1 MREYGIF
8 DVFKIIWACS
18 NKKDKF
24 YFVALFI
31 LNFIRTITP
40 LVPPLVLSCV
50 VSKLLNEPAFFVFFT
65 FPESMSTISVIAIC
79 FGIFSIIYFLES
91 SVRALLK
98 LYASKMTTK
107 LNTYALYLVL
117 EPRKNTELNLTD
129 GEVNY
134 IIKNASENL
143 APFVEDFL
151 VKFVTPIASAIIA
164 IVYVGMMNVIT
175 LPILIVTLL
184 LLAVCVVFRMIKDK
198 RVYRNIENINGKI
211 SNNSLNVIENLP
223 IINFIKS
230 SPHEIGISERLN
242 GDYYRNEKTRI
253 NTYILYW
260 LMVGIVEFACIVSV
274 FAVILNASI
283 TTAELVNTT
292 IILITYLL
300 KIFDNFTNLG
310 FALGNLQQEAI
321 KVCRIYKIMPLK
333 KELIVK
339 TNEHTLPARIAINKI
354 NIKNLTIN
362 IGSVNKSGL
371 EFAFYKNKLNCIVGK
386 SGAGKTTIVNYLLGL
401 KEYQTGSIIVN
412 DKYAIRSFFFENKRF
427 SVTLQDYTCFDRSVV
442 ENIMYPEVKLNKK
455 AERLI
460 KYFDIKDLIERNYY
474 NKLNESNPTF
484 KTSFSGGEKRRINL
498 IKCLSK
504 KAQVYIFDEPT
515 NDLDGKNIEKFIN
528 LVKKLKNKAMVII
541 ITHDKRIVEI
551 AENVV
556 NV

>member
-18 NKKDKF
+18 NKKDRF

-151 VKFVTPIASAIIA
+151 VKFITPIASAIIA

-242 GDYYRNEKTRI
+242 DDYYRNEKTRI

-274 FAVILNASI
+274 FAVILNASM

-333 KELIVK
+333 KELIIK

-354 NIKNLTIN
+354 NIRNLTIN

-427 SVTLQDYTCFDRSVV
+427 SVTLQDNTCFDRSVV

>member
-151 VKFVTPIASAIIA
+151 VKFITPIASAIIA

-274 FAVILNASI
+274 FAVILNASM

-427 SVTLQDYTCFDRSVV
+427 SVTLQDNTCFDRSVV

>member
-79 FGIFSIIYFLES
+79 FGIFSVIYFLES

-151 VKFVTPIASAIIA
+151 VKFITPIASAIIA

-274 FAVILNASI
+274 FAVILNASM

-354 NIKNLTIN
+354 NIRNLTIN

-427 SVTLQDYTCFDRSVV
+427 SVTLQDNTCFDRSVV
-442 ENIMYPEVKLNKK
+442 ENIMYPEVNLNKK

-474 NKLNESNPTF
+474 DKLNGSSPTF

>member
-65 FPESMSTISVIAIC
+65 FPESMSAISVIAIC
-79 FGIFSIIYFLES
+79 FGIFSVIYFLES

-151 VKFVTPIASAIIA
+151 VKFITPIASAIIA

-274 FAVILNASI
+274 FAVILNASM

-427 SVTLQDYTCFDRSVV
+427 SVTLQDNTCFDRSVV

-498 IKCLSK
+498 VKCLSK